1 MFVGVGV
8 AHRVLPAGAAT
19 LCGGSGGRGTV
30 DAHHRAHARS
40 TLTPLQSSAELAV
53 ARPAGAHQQQW
64 TVLQGQLSDAGVE
77 HGLCA
82 RGKLHRLKDKLAVGM
97 SITRDNENYKIIVD
111 TAEPLKSNLGIPD

>member
-1 MFVGVGV
+1 M

-40 TLTPLQSSAELAV
+40 TITPLQSSAELAV
-53 ARPAGAHQQQW
+53 AWPAGAHQQQW

-77 HGLCA
+77 HGLRA
-82 RGKLHRLKDKLAVGM
+82 RGKLHPLKDKLAVGM
-97 SITRDNENYKIIVD
+97 STTRDHEIYKIIGD
-111 TAEPLKSNLGIPD
+111 TAEPLISNLGIPD